1 MAGNDERC
9 PVAADPH
16 GDPHAATEA
25 AADAFLTVSRALVG
39 IAVRSL
45 NAAPV
50 EVTPAQHR
58 LLVLLATGGDQ
69 TVGALAD
76 QLEVNASNASRLCDR
91 LQRLGLVARDRSSTD
106 RRAVHVSLTAG
117 GRDLLE
123 AVRVHRRD
131 DVRRVLEQMPGDEVA
146 ACIRALTVF
155 ADAAHEVG
163 EAEWTASAP

>member
-1 MAGNDERC
+1 MASDDQRR
-9 PVAADPH
+9 PVPADPH
-16 GDPHAATEA
+16 ADPQAAAEA

-131 DVRRVLEQMPGDEVA
+131 DVRRVLEQMPDDEVA
-146 ACIRALTVF
+146 GCIRALTVF